1 MVHHRRRCICQ
12 SEFRVEFL
20 SVNGDCLSLI
30 DVDGEFG
37 RLEHESEDVQDS
49 QTQEER
55 AADVVGHWT
64 LNEFFLLELGCG
76 KIA

>member
-1 MVHHRRRCICQ
+1 
-12 SEFRVEFL
+12 
-20 SVNGDCLSLI
+20 LSLI

>member
-1 MVHHRRRCICQ
+1 
-12 SEFRVEFL
+12 
-20 SVNGDCLSLI
+20 LSLI

-55 AADVVGHWT
+55 ATDVVGHWT
-64 LNEFFLLELGCG
+64 LNEFLLLKLGCG